1 MPLLLPGR
9 TSEGAKTHFRHKE
22 NEGKESH
29 RAHVG
34 TGIAFP
40 QERLEH
46 PSAARHRRRGSSAGQ
61 PPAGAAEEAA
71 MGARARRTPHAGGG

>member
-46 PSAARHRRRGSSAGQ
+46 PRAARRGEGSSAGQ
-61 PPAGAAEEAA
+61 PPQGWQH
-71 MGARARRTPHAGGG
+71 RAPRSS